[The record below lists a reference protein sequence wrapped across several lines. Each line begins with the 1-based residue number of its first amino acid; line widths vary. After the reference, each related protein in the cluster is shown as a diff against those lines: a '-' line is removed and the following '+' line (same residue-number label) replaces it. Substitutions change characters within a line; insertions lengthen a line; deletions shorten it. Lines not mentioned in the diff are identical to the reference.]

1 MYKDKDKQR
10 KAVKLATRR
19 YRKRKGIT
27 EVSQKPVILTQ
38 AVIPDECDT
47 VIPCIEPDTG
57 YQRNYEIQAHKPEPQ
72 STNPMK
78 VGYVPPVE

>member
-10 KAVKLATRR
+10 EYQRNWVRQ
-19 YRKRKGIT
+19 KRAKGST
-27 EVSQKPVILTQ
+27 N
-38 AVIPDECDT
+38 VIPSDT
-47 VIPCIEPDTG
+47 TSVEPDTG
-57 YQRNYEIQAHKPEPQ
+57 YQRNYEIQEPEPQ